1 MYLELYL
8 YLDLEVSILGVVF
21 VLVVLVHIV
30 VCLLGVVGV
39 LGGRCTC
46 STRTCSCRCTW
57 R

>member
-46 STRTCSCRCTW
+46 STRMCSCRCTW